1 MPPAEASCPI
11 NLSTE
16 NITTDENV
24 SVPSQVSSYGVVHEQ
39 ELLPLK
45 QISWPSVPLSSGAAD
60 RIQESVSGV
69 DEEEHRSLQA
79 LDASISDNLVR
90 EAPSKDYGHT
100 IQSVLF
106 SQQMVSSISDQSS
119 SAEIPAKL
127 ASQPSN
133 TTALVHDVTTSEH
146 IAKNSDPIVGYEKG
160 AELKKIREQ
169 DLRLTGRGV
178 DAVPSHG
185 LPRVLSA
192 LVALAEWRLQNA
204 NGGSNGRL
212 TDEFLNQSWEAL
224 QRDPGALVEAGK
236 ARGVLSHLN
245 SVRLEESSTAD
256 VLRNADGKTGGG
268 AAGI

>member
-1 MPPAEASCPI
+1 MPPAEGSFPL
-11 NLSTE
+11 NFSSE
-16 NITTDENV
+16 NITTDENM
-24 SVPSQVSSYGVVHEQ
+24 SVPSQVSSYGVVHKQ
-39 ELLPLK
+39 ELLPSK
-45 QISWPSVPLSSGAAD
+45 QILCPSVPLSSGAD
-60 RIQESVSGV
+60 HIQESVSGV
-69 DEEEHRSLQA
+69 DEGEHRSLQA
-79 LDASISDNLVR
+79 LDASISDDLVR
-90 EAPSKDYGHT
+90 EAPSKDYGQT
-100 IQSVLF
+100 TQSVLF

-119 SAEIPAKL
+119 STEISAKL
-127 ASQPSN
+127 APQPSN
-133 TTALVHDVTTSEH
+133 TTALVCDVTTSEH
-146 IAKNSDPIVGYEKG
+146 IATCT
-160 AELKKIREQ
+160 ELKKIREQ
-169 DLRLTGRGV
+169 GLCSTGRGV

-236 ARGVLSHLN
+236 VRGVLPHLN

-256 VLRNADGKTGGG
+256 VTRNVDGKTGGG